1 MKKTSLLPFLASLA
15 LTAGLAL
22 PLIAADTKTTD
33 QVTVTFHEPESF
45 TDVLE
50 NGSSLTSTYYLEQLR
65 ECLLTAATPLLEA
78 GQKLVIT
85 FTDIDLAGETR
96 FNQPHQIRIMKDIYA
111 PRVVLNFRL
120 LGSDG
125 KVMKE
130 GERKLVDQNYM
141 MQVRRPGSDQPLYY
155 DKQLL
160 TSWLETEFK
169 GRN

>member
-1 MKKTSLLPFLASLA
+1 MKNPSLLPVLASLA
-15 LTAGLAL
+15 LSAGFAL
-22 PLIAADTKTTD
+22 PLTAADPKISD

-65 ECLLTAATPLLEA
+65 ECLQTAATPLLEA
-78 GQKLVIT
+78 GQKLAIT
-85 FTDIDLAGETR
+85 FTDVDLAGETR

-125 KVMKE
+125 KIMKE
-130 GERKLVDQNYM
+130 GERKLSDLNYM
-141 MQVRRPGSDQPLYY
+141 MQLRRPGSEQPLFY

-160 TSWLETEFK
+160 TQWLQDEFK

>member
-1 MKKTSLLPFLASLA
+1 
-15 LTAGLAL
+15 
-22 PLIAADTKTTD
+22 
-33 QVTVTFHEPESF
+33 
-45 TDVLE
+45 
-50 NGSSLTSTYYLEQLR
+50 
-65 ECLLTAATPLLEA
+65 
-78 GQKLVIT
+78 
-85 FTDIDLAGETR
+85 
-96 FNQPHQIRIMKDIYA
+96 MKDIYA